1 MWGDHACRQAVP
13 PGLVSKVG
21 KGMVARHDAELAV
34 PGGNM
39 GDVQVLD
46 ERPVCAVCAFAG
58 EELSPRERGLGRE
71 REVRIAPDD
80 QLIVETAGLGQVEN
94 QLRLRLEVGADEL
107 LVHAKEHILEVD
119 DDEFAIGCSC
129 LLHMTD
135 FVTSSG
141 RLESQNET

>member
-1 MWGDHACRQAVP
+1 MRSDYACHQTVE

-39 GDVQVLD
+39 GDVEVLD
-46 ERPVCAVCAFAG
+46 ERPICAVSAFAG
-58 EELSPRERGLGRE
+58 EELCSRERRFGCKRK
-71 REVRIAPDD
+71 VRVAPDD
-80 QLIVETAGLGQVEN
+80 QLVVEASGLGQIEN
-94 QLRLRLEVGADEL
+94 QLGLRLKVSADEL

-129 LLHMTD
+129 LLHMRD